1 MGLYNSLLLTAVQE
15 LVEDFLAFFR
25 FTEADA
31 GVILSTRGLYAL
43 EIDDPQESS
52 NEQKEPDRRS
62 GTVSRRR
69 ICEPPRPIPIGVHL
83 DFTRA
88 NWTTA
93 GRNRISRPRK
103 VANRSKRRR
112 R

>member
-1 MGLYNSLLLTAVQE
+1 MRIMGLYNSLLLTALRE

-25 FTEADA
+25 FTKADA
-31 GVILSTRGLYAL
+31 RVLLSAYGSYAL
-43 EIDDPQESS
+43 EKDDPQEGS
-52 NEQKEPDRRS
+52 NEQKEPDRSS

-88 NWTTA
+88 N
-93 GRNRISRPRK
+93 
-103 VANRSKRRR
+103 
-112 R
+112 